1 MLAKVYS
8 ATILGIEAYPIE
20 IEVDVAR
27 GLPSFSIVG
36 LPDQAVRESRD
47 RVKPALKNSGF
58 EFPVKKITVNLAPA
72 DLKKEGPSFDLPI
85 AIGLL
90 AATKVIKCDR
100 LADYFILGELSLDS
114 SLRPVKGILP
124 TVLKAKGLKKKGVI
138 LPEENAREAALIKG
152 IDIYP
157 VGSLKKAIDFLEAR
171 IEILPFS
178 LEVKNLFKERAI
190 YPVDFD
196 EVAGQEHVKRALE
209 VAVSGGHNLL
219 LIGPPGSGKTMLAKR
234 LPTILPDIT
243 LGEAL
248 ETTKIHSIAGLL
260 NPKEAIVATRP
271 FRSPHH
277 TISDVALIG
286 GGPFPKPGE
295 ISLSHN
301 GVLFLDEFAEFH
313 QDVLEVLRQPLE
325 DGVIHIS
332 RAKGSVSFPARF
344 MLVGAMNSCPCGYYT
359 DPRHE
364 CTCTPNQIQKYRAK
378 LSGPLLDRI
387 DLQIEVP
394 GISFS
399 QMASEEKK
407 GESSKIIKERVN
419 KARDVQL
426 ERFRED
432 DIYCNS
438 RMDKSQLKKY
448 CFINEESKTL
458 LGLAIDKLG
467 MSARAYDKI
476 LKVSR
481 TIADLEGSSS
491 IQTSHISEAI
501 QYRSLD
507 RKLEV

>member
-1 MLAKVYS
+1 MIAKVYS

-20 IEVDVAR
+20 IEVDVGR

-36 LPDQAVRESRD
+36 LPDQAVRESKD

-90 AATKVIKCDR
+90 AATKAIKCDR

-124 TVLKAKGLKKKGVI
+124 TVLKAKSLKKKGVI

-157 VGSLKKAIDFLEAR
+157 VASLKKAIDFLEGR
-171 IEILPFS
+171 IEISPFS
-178 LEVKNLFKERAI
+178 LEVKDLFKERAI

-209 VAVSGGHNLL
+209 VAVSGGHNVL
-219 LIGPPGSGKTMLAKR
+219 LIGPPGSGKTMLARR

-286 GGPFPKPGE
+286 GGSFPKPGE

-344 MLVGAMNSCPCGYYT
+344 MLVGAMNPCPCGFYT
-359 DPRHE
+359 DPKHE
-364 CTCTPNQIQKYRAK
+364 CTCTPSQIQKYRAK

-394 GISFS
+394 GISFC
-399 QMASEEKK
+399 QMSSEEKK
-407 GESSKIIKERVN
+407 GESSAVIKERVN

-426 ERFRED
+426 ERFKED

-438 RMDKSQLKKY
+438 RMDKSQIKKY
-448 CFINEESKTL
+448 CLINEESKTL

-476 LKVSR
+476 LKVAR

-491 IQTSHISEAI
+491 IETPHISEAI

-507 RKLEV
+507 RRLEV

>member
-8 ATILGIEAYPIE
+8 ATIAGIEAYPIE
-20 IEVDVAR
+20 IEVDVTQ

-36 LPDQAVRESRD
+36 LPDQAVRESKD

-58 EFPVKKITVNLAPA
+58 EFPVKRITVNLAPA

-90 AATKVIKCDR
+90 TATKLIKRDR
-100 LADYFILGELSLDS
+100 LTDYFILGELSLDG

-152 IDIYP
+152 INIYP
-157 VGSLKKAIDFLEAR
+157 VGSLKRVIDFLEGR

-190 YPVDFD
+190 YPVDFN

-209 VAVSGGHNLL
+209 VAVSGGHNALL
-219 LIGPPGSGKTMLAKR
+219 LGPPGSGKTMLAKR

-243 LGEAL
+243 LPEAL
-248 ETTKIHSIAGLL
+248 ETTKIHSIVGLL

-301 GVLFLDEFAEFH
+301 GVLFLDELAEFH

-325 DGVIHIS
+325 DGIIHIS

-344 MLVGAMNSCPCGYYT
+344 MLVGAMNPCPCG
-359 DPRHE
+359 
-364 CTCTPNQIQKYRAK
+364 
-378 LSGPLLDRI
+378 
-387 DLQIEVP
+387 
-394 GISFS
+394 
-399 QMASEEKK
+399 
-407 GESSKIIKERVN
+407 
-419 KARDVQL
+419 
-426 ERFRED
+426 
-432 DIYCNS
+432 
-438 RMDKSQLKKY
+438 
-448 CFINEESKTL
+448 TL
-458 LGLAIDKLG
+458 GQ
-467 MSARAYDKI
+467 
-476 LKVSR
+476 
-481 TIADLEGSSS
+481 
-491 IQTSHISEAI
+491 QT
-501 QYRSLD
+501 
-507 RKLEV
+507 